1 MAKAILNLGYG
12 SYVMNMEQAVVISE
26 MLAKAELYVSKYHRD
41 KDTGTATSTH
51 HIYEN
56 DSSELGT
63 LKLVSDEFYRLSKL
77 AGKPA
82 DEK

>member
-12 SYVMNMEQAVVISE
+12 AYVMDMEQAVAISE
-26 MLAKAELYVSKYHRD
+26 MLAKAELYVSKYHREV
-41 KDTGTATSTH
+41 KDSTH

>member
-12 SYVMNMEQAVVISE
+12 AYVMNMEQAVAISE
-26 MLAKAELYVSKYHRD
+26 MLAKAELYVSKYHSYS
-41 KDTGTATSTH
+41 KESTH
-51 HIYEN
+51 HIYDN

-63 LKLVSDEFYRLSKL
+63 LKLVSDGFYQMAKL